1 MKKALKILGFVILT
15 ILILLF
21 IAPFVFE
28 SQLKDLVKKT
38 MNDNLNA
45 QVDFADID
53 LSMFRSFPQATLVI
67 EDLSIINNEP
77 FKGDTLALGEEVT
90 LEMSVKELF
99 KSSDEPKQIDQL
111 KLNNAYI
118 NIKVDS
124 LGNSNYD
131 IAVEDTT
138 TTSNSESQPFS
149 LDLKH
154 YEINNSRV
162 KYDDRQAKIAMEI
175 ENLNHEGTGDFSL
188 DQSELDTYSEA
199 LVSLD
204 YDGVNYLNQNSI
216 TLDAV
221 FQMDLENMKYTF
233 LENEAK
239 VNQLP
244 LTFDGYVQVNEEDT
258 EMDISFKTP
267 SSDFK
272 NFLAVI
278 PETYAKNIENVET
291 NGDFVVNGRI
301 FGKTDDTYIPKMDIK
316 ISSDNASFKY
326 PDLPKSVQDITLDM
340 EILNDSGLAEETYV
354 NINNATFRI
363 DQDRFT
369 ANGNISNITENMLVD
384 LALKGTVNLA
394 NISQAYPLELE
405 QDLNGILTADVKT
418 SFDMNSIEK
427 EQYQNV
433 KSSGTASIRNF
444 RYSSPEIPNEVKI
457 ANADMSFNQGN
468 VSVPNL
474 KLTTGQTDLTASG
487 SLQNL
492 IGFLLTDEQLKG
504 NFEVQSNTFSVNDFM
519 VAETEEITTT
529 DENGKDKTVA
539 KTTGKEA
546 VKVPS
551 FLDME
556 LRFNANTV
564 LYDNLELKN
573 AKGVLVIRDETAR
586 LQDISTDIF
595 NGSIGAN
602 GMVSTKNPTPVFEMD
617 LNLNSLDISSSFNQ
631 LELMQSLAPL
641 ARAMEGK
648 LQSTINL
655 KGNLN
660 EDLTPQLATVAGNAL
675 AELLTAEI
683 NPEKAALLSKL
694 DGQLN
699 FLDFNNL
706 DLSKLKTKLTF
717 NNGMV
722 EIAPFDFDI
731 KGINFQVSGSH
742 GFDMSMNYNLKLD
755 VPAKYLGSQVSST
768 LGKLSGESIENTTV
782 ELPIGITG
790 NFNNPQ
796 INLNMQQAVNSLTQ
810 KVVEQQKKN
819 LEDKAVDAINDILKG
834 KRDPNKPFNK
844 NDTTAVKSGKTDTTA
859 TNTPVTKRDS
869 INQSQQ
875 KQVQD
880 AAKNILGGIL
890 KGSKKKTDTT
900 SNNQ

>member
-1 MKKALKILGFVILT
+1 MKKALKILGFIVLT
-15 ILILLF
+15 IIILLF
-21 IAPFVFE
+21 VTPFVFE

-45 QVDFADID
+45 QVDFEDID

-67 EDLSIINNEP
+67 ENLSIINNAP

-99 KSSDEPKQIDQL
+99 KSSDEPKKIDQL
-111 KLNNAYI
+111 KLNNTYV
-118 NIKVDS
+118 NIKVDA
-124 LGNSNYD
+124 LGNANYD
-131 IAVEDTT
+131 IAIEDTT
-138 TTSNSESQPFS
+138 TSTSESKPFS

-162 KYDDRQAKIAMEI
+162 KYDDKTSKVSLDI

-188 DQSELDTYSEA
+188 DQSQLDTYSEA

-204 YDGVNYLNQNSI
+204 YDGVNYLNQNSVI
-216 TLDAV
+216 LDAV
-221 FQMDLENMKYTF
+221 FQMDLENLKYTF

-239 VNQLP
+239 INQLP
-244 LTFDGYVQVNEEDT
+244 LTFDGYVQVNDDNT

-278 PETYAKNIENVET
+278 PEIYARNIENVDT
-291 NGDFVVNGRI
+291 KGDFVVNGRI
-301 FGKTDDTYIPKMDIK
+301 FGKTDDIYIPKMDIK
-316 ISSDNASFKY
+316 ITSSNASFKY
-326 PDLPKSVQDITLDM
+326 PELPKSVQDINLDL
-340 EILNDSGLAEETYV
+340 EVLNDTGIAEETYI

-363 DQDRFT
+363 DEDRFT
-369 ANGNISNITENMLVD
+369 AKGNISNITENMLID

-394 NISQAYPLELE
+394 NLSKAYPLELE
-405 QDLNGILTADVKT
+405 QNLNGILTADVKT

-433 KSSGTASIRNF
+433 KSSGTASIKNF
-444 RYSSPEIPNEVKI
+444 KYSSPEIPNEIKI

-474 KLTTGQTDLTASG
+474 KMTTGKTDLIASG

-492 IGFLLTDEQLKG
+492 IGFLFTDQQLKG
-504 NFEVQSNTFSVNDFM
+504 KFQVKSDTFSVNDFM

-529 DENGKDKTVA
+529 GEDGKEKTVA

-546 VKVPS
+546 VKIPS

-556 LRFNANTV
+556 LNFNANTV

-573 AKGVLVIRDETAR
+573 AKGLLIIRDETAR
-586 LQDISTDIF
+586 LQDISTNIF
-595 NGSIGAN
+595 NGSIGLN

-617 LNLNSLDISSSFNQ
+617 LNLNSLDIASSFNS
-631 LELMQSLAPL
+631 LELMQNLAPV
-641 ARAMEGK
+641 ARAIEGK
-648 LQSTINL
+648 LQSTVNL

-660 EDLTPQLATVAGNAL
+660 DDFTPQLTSLVGNAL

-683 NPEKAALLSKL
+683 NPEQAALLSQL
-694 DGQLN
+694 DNQ
-699 FLDFNNL
+699 LDFINFEDI

-717 NNGMV
+717 NDGMV
-722 EIAPFDFDI
+722 QIAPMNFNI
-731 KGINFQVSGSH
+731 KGIDFQVSGSH
-742 GFDMSMNYNLKLD
+742 GFDMNMNYDLKLD
-755 VPAKYLGSQVSST
+755 VPAKYLGSQVGST
-768 LGKLSGESIENTTV
+768 LGKLSGESIENTSV

-790 NFNNPQ
+790 NFQNPQ
-796 INLNMQQAVNSLTQ
+796 IKLDMQQAVNNLTQ
-810 KVVEQQKKN
+810 KVVAQQKKN
-819 LEDKAVDAINDILKG
+819 LENKAVEAINDILQG

-844 NDTTAVKSGKTDTTA
+844 NDSTSVKTDSTSA
-859 TNTPVTKRDS
+859 KAPVTRRDS

-890 KGSKKKTDTT
+890 KNAKKKTDTT
-900 SNNQ
+900 KQN

>member
-1 MKKALKILGFVILT
+1 MKKALKIFGFIILT
-15 ILILLF
+15 IIILL
-21 IAPFVFE
+21 IVAPFVFE

-45 QVDFADID
+45 QVDFKDID

-90 LEMSVKELF
+90 LEMSIKELF
-99 KSSDEPKQIDQL
+99 KSSDEAKKIDRL
-111 KLNNAYI
+111 SLNNAYV

-124 LGNSNYD
+124 LGNANYD

-138 TTSNSESQPFS
+138 TSTSNSKPFS

-162 KYDDRQAKIAMEI
+162 KYDDKSSKISMDI
-175 ENLNHEGTGDFSL
+175 ENLNHEGNGDFSL

-204 YDGVNYLNQNSI
+204 YDGVNYLNQNSVI
-216 TLDAV
+216 LDAV

-244 LTFDGYVQVNEEDT
+244 LTFDGYVQVNKEDT
-258 EMDISFKTP
+258 EMDITFKTP

-272 NFLAVI
+272 NFLGVI
-278 PETYAKNIENVET
+278 PEIYAKNIENVDT

-301 FGKTDDTYIPKMDIK
+301 FGKADDTYIPKMDIK
-316 ISSDNASFKY
+316 INSNNASFKY
-326 PDLPKSVQDITLDM
+326 PDLPKSVQDINLDM
-340 EILNDSGLAEETYV
+340 EVLNDTGLAEETYI
-354 NINNATFRI
+354 NIKNATFRI

-369 ANGNISNITENMLVD
+369 ANGNIRNLTENMLVD
-384 LALKGTVNLA
+384 LALKGTINLA
-394 NISQAYPLELE
+394 NISQAYPLEME

-444 RYSSPEIPNEVKI
+444 KYSSPEIPNEVQI
-457 ANADMSFNQGN
+457 SNADMSFNQGN
-468 VSVPNL
+468 VRVPDL
-474 KLTTGQTDLTASG
+474 KMTTGKTDISASG

-504 NFEVQSNTFSVNDFM
+504 NFQVQSNTFSVNDFM

-529 DENGKDKTVA
+529 DENGKDQTVA

-556 LRFNANTV
+556 LRFTANTV
-564 LYDNLELKN
+564 IYDNLELKN
-573 AKGVLVIRDETAR
+573 AKGVLIIRDETAR
-586 LQDISTDIF
+586 LQDISTNIF
-595 NGSIGAN
+595 NGSIGMN
-602 GMVSTKNPTPVFEMD
+602 GLVSTKNQTPVFEMD
-617 LNLNSLDISSSFNQ
+617 LNLNSLDIASSFNG

-641 ARAMEGK
+641 ASAIEGK
-648 LQSTINL
+648 LQSTMSL

-660 EDLTPQLATVAGNAL
+660 EDLTPQLSSLVGNAL

-683 NPEKAALLSKL
+683 NPKKAALLSKL
-694 DGQLN
+694 DSQLN
-699 FLDFNNL
+699 FIDFNDI
-706 DLSKLKTKLTF
+706 DLSKLKTNLTF
-717 NNGMV
+717 QDGMV
-722 EIAPFDFDI
+722 QIAPMNFNI
-731 KGINFQVSGSH
+731 KGIDFQVAGSH
-742 GFDMSMNYNLKLD
+742 GFDMNMNYDLKLD
-755 VPAKYLGSQVSST
+755 VPARYLGSEVGKT
-768 LGKLSGESIENTTV
+768 LGKLSGETIENTTV

-790 NFNNPQ
+790 NFQSPQ
-796 INLNMQQAVNSLTQ
+796 IKVNMQQAVNNLTQ
-810 KVVEQQKKN
+810 KVVAQQKKN
-819 LEDKAVDAINDILKG
+819 LENKAVDAINDILQG
-834 KRDPNKPFNK
+834 KRDPNKPFDK
-844 NDTTAVKSGKTDTTA
+844 NDTTAVNNQKTDTTSA
-859 TNTPVTKRDS
+859 KVPVTKRDS
-869 INQSQQ
+869 INKSSQ
-875 KQVQD
+875 KQVED
-880 AAKNILGGIL
+880 AAKNILGGL
-890 KGSKKKTDTT
+890 LNNSRKKKDTT
-900 SNNQ
+900 KNN